1 MGVPRRPAAPTTIV
15 LFLLFRAVTAFA
27 ESSPDATTIPVP
39 LVVNGRRADEIPVL
53 IVTDADFT
61 EHVSVIPS
69 ELASS
74 LPELVPSAASS
85 PLLAS
90 EEWTPLEAF
99 DEIGLAVG
107 FDWDELLLRVTVP
120 ARLLEAVELPLSGR
134 RTTAPRGVEVSQADV
149 SGIMNLEGSVR
160 YTYEQNRVDY
170 RVTPDVAINLYRA
183 VIELRGGVRSSAPI
197 AFLDHARLTWD
208 VPEFHIRLQAGDLRY
223 RETQLTGVTRITGV
237 SFATEESLG
246 DAMIGGG
253 GVELPVVIPETGSV
267 VVTRNGSQV
276 VRRTLD
282 PGNYLL
288 TALPLVQGIN
298 EITVTWPGPDG
309 PTTVDLLVPH
319 DAQLVRPGRLDAG
332 LAVGIANRDVLD
344 PMATVSAAYGFA
356 QPLTLGARFGSA
368 FLRSEFD
375 AGVSA
380 VLATAAG
387 AFRVAGDVGI
397 GPNGRLAVDVPV
409 GYRFVDSRV
418 DRFSSIGATAG
429 VGYALEPSGEEL
441 AEAVRFSASG
451 YVGLAFRDGFSVT
464 PRLSYSVRSA
474 GGTAAGDGTREV
486 THDARFVAGLRKS
499 VRGGS
504 SVSAN
509 LGLSYRDELTFLAS
523 VSYSASFPEVRQNL
537 YLQQDL
543 TAGKA
548 SLFWSRYAGDGPRDL
563 SWSASAQVPV
573 DRSDLFTVGAQAGY
587 RGPALR
593 GSISHGLSGV
603 LDDEEYRNVTSLSL
617 ASALLFADGVFA
629 VSTPVSDSFVLVTGD
644 PASAVPIGLMR
655 PGGFRDE
662 PLAERPLV
670 FGGVRSY
677 APFQVQAE
685 PLDIVLGAE
694 DRELS
699 YHVQP
704 SYRSGT
710 VVRIGVERNV
720 YVGGVLLDGAERAV
734 GFALGSW
741 ERRADSER
749 RDDREQGE
757 SAERRGEFFTDAD
770 GYFEIYNL
778 APGTYLLR
786 LAGRPGVAYEF
797 TIEPGSADYVDLGN
811 LMPTAAG
818 EQPGEGDHG

>member
-1 MGVPRRPAAPTTIV
+1 M
-15 LFLLFRAVTAFA
+15 
-27 ESSPDATTIPVP
+27 P
-39 LVVNGRRADEIPVL
+39 LVVNGRQADEVPVL
-53 IVTDADFT
+53 IVTDSDFT
-61 EHVSVIPS
+61 ERVSVIPS

-74 LPELVPSAASS
+74 LPELVPTSASS

-90 EEWTPLEAF
+90 DEWTLLEAF
-99 DEIGLAVG
+99 DEIGLAVE

-120 ARLLEAVELPLSGR
+120 ARLLKAVELPLSGR
-134 RTTAPRGVEVSQADV
+134 QTAVPRGVEVSQARV
-149 SGIMNLEGSVR
+149 SGIANLEGSIR
-160 YTYEQNRVDY
+160 YTYEQNRLDY
-170 RVTPDVAINLYRA
+170 RVAPDVAINLYRA
-183 VIELRGGVRSSAPI
+183 VVELRGGVRSSEPI

-208 VPEFHIRLQAGDLRY
+208 VPELHIRLQAGDLRY
-223 RETQLTGVTRITGV
+223 RTTQLAGVTRITGV

-246 DAMIGGG
+246 HAMIGGG
-253 GVELPVVIPETGSV
+253 GVELPIVIPESGTV

-298 EITVTWPGPDG
+298 EIMVTWPGPDG

-319 DAQLVRPGRLDAG
+319 DVGLVRPGRLDAG
-332 LAVGIANRDVLD
+332 LAVGVANRDVLD
-344 PMATVSAAYGFA
+344 PMATASVAYGIS
-356 QPLTLGARFGSA
+356 QPLTLGVRFGSA
-368 FLRSEFD
+368 FLRPEFD
-375 AGVSA
+375 TGVSA
-380 VLATAAG
+380 VFATTAG

-397 GPNGRLAVDVPV
+397 GPEGRLSVDVPV
-409 GYRFVDSRV
+409 GYRLVDSRL
-418 DRFSSIGATAG
+418 DRYSSIGATAG
-429 VGYALEPSGEEL
+429 VGYAREPSGDGSADAIRL
-441 AEAVRFSASG
+441 YASG

-464 PRLSYSVRSA
+464 PRLSYSFRSA
-474 GGTAAGDGTREV
+474 GGTAAGEGAREV
-486 THDARFVAGLRKS
+486 MHDARLVAGLRKS
-499 VRGGS
+499 VRGGAS
-504 SVSAN
+504 LSAN
-509 LGLSYRDELTFLAS
+509 LGLSYREELTFLAS
-523 VSYSASFPEVRQNL
+523 VTYSASFPEVRQNL

-548 SLFWSRYAGDGPRDL
+548 SLFWSRHAGDRPRDL

-603 LDDEEYRNVTSLSL
+603 LEDGEYRNVTSLSL

-644 PASAVPIGLMR
+644 PDSAVPIGLVR

-662 PLAERPLV
+662 PLGERPLV

-699 YHVQP
+699 YHVLP
-704 SYRSGT
+704 SYRSAT

-720 YVGGVLLDGAERAV
+720 YVGGVLLDEAERAV

-741 ERRADSER
+741 ERGADSER
-749 RDDREQGE
+749 DDEP
-757 SAERRGEFFTDAD
+757 ERAGEFFTDAD
-770 GYFEIYNL
+770 GYFEVYSL
-778 APGTYLLR
+778 APGAYRLH
-786 LAGRPGVAYEF
+786 LAGRPGVSYEF

-811 LMPTAAG
+811 LMPIAG
-818 EQPGEGDHG
+818 ARSGPGGAE